1 MESVQNPVY
10 VFAVPD
16 ALVLQRIPNNEY
28 CIPGNLSS
36 FLVLNRPVSV
46 FAVPD
51 ALVLKVLVERLSQL
65 DCVSRGYILHGYPLS
80 REQAE
85 QLAAAGHT
93 PNRYADHFPSSS
105 LHFPHFLFS
114 NFPHFLNF
122 PFSSFP
128 IFLISHFP

>member
-1 MESVQNPVY
+1 
-10 VFAVPD
+10 
-16 ALVLQRIPNNEY
+16 
-28 CIPGNLSS
+28 
-36 FLVLNRPVSV
+36 V

-128 IFLISHFP
+128 IFLISHFPHFPFSLVSFLYHFRILHQHGFVVL